1 MGKSGRLKSI
11 REAKH
16 MGRVRGWLKLIKS
29 QAAHKALLAG
39 LIIPFVLVGANPMTA
54 QAPPPDCMGSRISIS
69 ALERDPPR
77 PFSLLIDPK
86 SPLDAGLYCLADHNE
101 RSQDQRIFQVS
112 HTLWDL
118 VQFEERAHGEELS
131 QGRDFRL
138 KLSEGIEV
146 LALHFDPRA
155 TLVKMLLDSQ
165 DLPYPQAL
173 LEAPDSQEEL
183 IIQFG
188 GVASLAAKL
197 DFMASLMQY
206 LVHSL
211 TSSEIPLPPS
221 EDEVTLVFN
230 LKGGKAALDI
240 AAVLR
245 GSTLLSDPDL
255 AVQNQLDISQITV
268 TIGNG
273 TITGETQLDPADLT
287 ITRGQLEVKFQIGPN
302 SITSTT
308 VFAKGEG
315 LKKEILVVTA
325 KLGALNLTGQAT
337 FGAELQEFKLEAS
350 LAGLVFSTLLTPE
363 GLSQPTFGF
372 ELHF

>member
-1 MGKSGRLKSI
+1 
-11 REAKH
+11 
-16 MGRVRGWLKLIKS
+16 MGRVRGWLKVIKS
-29 QAAHKALLAG
+29 QAGHKALLAS
-39 LIIPFVLVGANPMTA
+39 LIIPFLLLGANSLTA
-54 QAPPPDCMGSRISIS
+54 QPTPDCIGSRISLS
-69 ALERDPPR
+69 ALERNPPS
-77 PFSLLIDPK
+77 PFSPLMDPK
-86 SPLDAGLYCLADHNE
+86 LPLDAGLYCLADHNE
-101 RSQDQRIFQVS
+101 RSRAQRIFQVS

-118 VQFEERAHGEELS
+118 VQFEEQAQGEELP
-131 QGRDFRL
+131 QGRDFHL
-138 KLSEGIEV
+138 KLSEGVEV

-165 DLPYPQAL
+165 NLPYPQAL

-211 TSSEIPLPPS
+211 TASSEIPLPPS

-315 LKKEILVVTA
+315 LKEEILVVTA

-337 FGAELQEFKLEAS
+337 FGSELQKFKLEAS
-350 LAGLVFSTLLTPE
+350 LAGLVFSTMLTPE